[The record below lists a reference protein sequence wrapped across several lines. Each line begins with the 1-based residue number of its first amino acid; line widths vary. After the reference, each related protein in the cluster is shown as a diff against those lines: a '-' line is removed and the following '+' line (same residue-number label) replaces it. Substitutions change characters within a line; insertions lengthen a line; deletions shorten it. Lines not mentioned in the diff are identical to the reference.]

1 MGLPWVRLDTTWP
14 HNPKV
19 LALLAQGARG
29 RSALVTYVA
38 SLCYAGA
45 TGSDG
50 FIPSYALGYLQAS
63 KVDADLL
70 VDAGLWHEAAEAGWD
85 INDWAEF
92 QQSSDETAKRKA
104 RAKSRA
110 QVAANARWNK
120 HGKKV
125 RPDAN

>member
-19 LALLAQGARG
+19 LALLSQGTKG

-50 FIPSYALGYLQAS
+50 FIPRYALSYMQAGRT
-63 KVDADLL
+63 DAEML
-70 VDAGLWHEAAEAGWD
+70 VEAGLWHEAAEAGWD
-85 INDWAEF
+85 INDWADF

-110 QVAANARWNK
+110 QVAANARWNQHK
-120 HGKKV
+120 GGRK
-125 RPDAN
+125 